1 MLLGKTGS
9 GKSATGNT
17 ILGTHK
23 FETFF
28 SGSSGTKN
36 TVQHCALRFSK
47 KLVVVDTPGIFDTE
61 RSNEEIQEEIKK
73 CVLISAPGPHAF
85 ILVLRTDARFTEE
98 EARSIEHFV
107 KHFGQDAY
115 KYFIVLFTRKDL
127 MIDKKITLQDLIEK
141 SPQKLQDLII
151 KCGRRVLAFDNECN
165 KNEERE
171 QVNELLNM
179 IFENLKANGADYY
192 TNEMYIKAEKDIKK
206 REAEKI
212 QAIKMQQEK
221 EFQQRYGE
229 ELDEIRK
236 NCSDEKEIAKKL
248 EIWANITTEQMKK
261 EFEKMKVEIRD
272 SSRKDIVENGSK
284 KWCTI
289 L

>member
-17 ILGTHK
+17 ILGTDEFK
-23 FETFF
+23 TYF
-28 SGSSGTKN
+28 SGSSGTKK
-36 TVQHCALRFSK
+36 TEQHSAFRFNK

-61 RSNEEIQEEIKK
+61 KSNAEILEEIKK

-85 ILVLRTDARFTEE
+85 ILVLRTDAKFTEE
-98 EARSIEHFV
+98 EAKSIEHFV
-107 KHFGQDAY
+107 DQFGQDAY
-115 KYFIVLFTRKDL
+115 NYFIVLFTRKDL
-127 MIDKKITLQDLIEK
+127 MNAKKITLQDHIK
-141 SPQKLQDLII
+141 TSPQRLQDLII
-151 KCGRRVLAFDNECN
+151 ECGRRVLAFNNECN
-165 KNEERE
+165 QNEERE

-179 IFENLKANGADYY
+179 IFENMKANGADYY
-192 TNEMYIKAEKDIKK
+192 TNRMYIKAEEDIKK

-212 QAIKMQQEK
+212 QAKMMQQEK

-248 EIWANITTEQMKK
+248 DIWAKITTEQMK
-261 EFEKMKVEIRD
+261 EELEKMKKEIRD